1 MEMDNS
7 NRDFEER
14 IWREAE
20 QTRQN
25 DEERHRRESDE
36 RERARR
42 EALLRQIQAEARLEH
57 QAERAARP
65 VATLV
70 ALAVSALLALFGFG
84 SWLMHAED
92 AELAQ
97 RRAAVAGAVEQER
110 AVTLAQHQAA
120 RTRFEGDLAHLRG
133 RIAAVH
139 ANRP

>member
-1 MEMDNS
+1 METDNS
-7 NRDFEER
+7 NRDVEER

-20 QTRQN
+20 QTRKN
-25 DEERHRRESDE
+25 DEERHRREADE

-42 EALLRQIQAEARLEH
+42 QALLQEIQAEARLEQ

-70 ALAVSALLALFGFG
+70 ALALSALLALVGFG
-84 SWLMHAED
+84 TWLMHAED

-97 RRAAVAGAVEQER
+97 RRAAVARAAEQER
-110 AVTLAQHQAA
+110 AVTLAQHQAS

-133 RIAAVH
+133 RIAAAH
-139 ANRP
+139 PNRP